1 MYTHF
6 QTYSLFYTM
15 NVISSTNEN
24 STISAHKKFEQT
36 RTVLTRLP
44 ESLRKPNL

>member
-1 MYTHF
+1 MYAHF

-15 NVISSTNEN
+15 NAISSTDEN

-44 ESLRKPNL
+44 EPLRKPNL